1 LLSLRLHYSW
11 CSSASFFL
19 CEINIQMS
27 AMSSNSCGGAAVKRS
42 SNLVLLWAGRFGLQT
57 LGEAKVDTN
66 AGSIGL
72 RYTFELTSR
81 LKLFIS

>member
-1 LLSLRLHYSW
+1 
-11 CSSASFFL
+11 
-19 CEINIQMS
+19 
-27 AMSSNSCGGAAVKRS
+27 VKRS

-57 LGEAKVDTN
+57 LGETKVDTN